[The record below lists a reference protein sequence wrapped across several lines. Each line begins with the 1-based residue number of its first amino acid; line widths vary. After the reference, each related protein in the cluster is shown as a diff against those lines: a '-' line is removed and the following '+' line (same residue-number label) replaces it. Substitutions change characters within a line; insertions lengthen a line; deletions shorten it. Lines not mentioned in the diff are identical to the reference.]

1 MYFLTIVIT
10 IGDNNTTPIK
20 LGIAISPLKVSAI
33 AQTDFKSEVAQ
44 ITIIIINIIL
54 YDIITILFLLV
65 K

>member
-33 AQTDFKSEVAQ
+33 AQTDFKSEVAP

-54 YDIITILFLLV
+54 LIYEII
-65 K
+65 